1 MIVIHLASILKITN
15 PSPFSYTG
23 KRGLVSGY
31 ELFVTAETE
40 PNEPGGESTGLAKV
54 QFRAPT
60 PEALIDKVSALNL
73 KKGEPAQIKLK
84 LFDVGQ
90 NEMYSVNAA

>member
-1 MIVIHLASILKITN
+1 MIVIHLQTVLKITQ

-31 ELFVTAETE
+31 ECFIMGETL
-40 PNEPGGESTGLAKV
+40 PNEAGGESTGLAKV
-54 QFRAPT
+54 QVRGAT
-60 PEALIDKVSALNL
+60 VEALVEKMSTLGV
-73 KKGEPAQIKLK
+73 KKGEPAQIKLR